1 MCCEYEYGGGA
12 TAALHDHQGYQR
24 SFSDDAPKIPGPDG
38 LNSTHIV
45 LIPKCKHP
53 EYLTQF
59 RLISLCNVVYKIASK
74 LIANRLKHLLD
85 NVISPAQSSFVSGKV
100 ITDNILLAFELDHFL
115 NSKTTSRQGWMAL
128 KLDVSKAYDKGD
140 PLSPYFFL
148 LCTELFSSLL
158 QQVEQVGCL
167 RGMKA
172 KYFPNSDVFTA
183 TLGPRP
189 SFTWRSVMAA
199 YNLFQLGC
207 RWQEGSGLQVRV
219 WTDPWLPRPRL
230 FCPITLAL
238 ALAESFCVADLI
250 DPTCE
255 NWDSE
260 KARALFWPVDS
271 EFILSIPLGRIGV
284 PDTWVWH
291 YSRNSCFSVQ
301 CAYHLACSM
310 DNLLDTS
317 SRCLA
322 DHQ

>member
-1 MCCEYEYGGGA
+1 MGIVAHIEACSVEPLQEDIAKGTECLLCVVNTSMVEELLQPYM
-12 TAALHDHQGYQR
+12 TI
-24 SFSDDAPKIPGPDG
+24 KVTKG

-59 RLISLCNVVYKIASK
+59 HLISLCNVVYKIASK

-100 ITDNILLAFELDHFL
+100 ITDNILLAFELNHFL

-128 KLDVSKAYDKGD
+128 KLDVSKAYDKSCLV
-140 PLSPYFFL
+140 LS
-148 LCTELFSSLL
+148 FSRLT
-158 QQVEQVGCL
+158 G
-167 RGMKA
+167 GMPPWDEGMSSHVLKA
-172 KYFPNSDVFTA
+172 KYFPNSDAFTA

-207 RWQEGSGLQVRV
+207 RWQEGSGLHVRV

-250 DPTCE
+250 DPTCG

-291 YSRNSCFSVQ
+291 YSQNSCFSVQ

-310 DNLLDTS
+310 EPA
-317 SRCLA
+317 RY
-322 DHQ
+322 